1 MGCGCVCGMLLYRG
15 VWVRTNASPYLAR
28 QQKLPSRH
36 FYVTKVGRII
46 STTKSIKIDKKVHLA
61 KMDRPYVGI
70 RKNHT
75 DQIKMDKKVH
85 LAEMDLF
92 VHF

>member
-1 MGCGCVCGMLLYRG
+1 V
-15 VWVRTNASPYLAR
+15 
-28 QQKLPSRH
+28 H
-36 FYVTKVGRII
+36 FDNEVHLGKM
-46 STTKSIKIDKKVHLA
+46 DKKVHLA

-85 LAEMDLF
+85 LGKMDFF
-92 VHF
+92 VHFSKLAFSHQH